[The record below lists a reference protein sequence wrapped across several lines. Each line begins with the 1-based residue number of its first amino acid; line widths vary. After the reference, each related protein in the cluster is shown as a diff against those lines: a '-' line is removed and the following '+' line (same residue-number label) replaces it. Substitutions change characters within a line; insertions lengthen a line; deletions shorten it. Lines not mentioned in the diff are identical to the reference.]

1 MNILFADDGF
11 AIFPGLLTAAETA
24 ALSESANNTPP
35 ARQGGVRNI
44 LHKNP
49 AIRRL
54 ATSAAIRSLVD
65 PILGNQAFPVRGIL
79 FDKTPESNW
88 KVPWHQD
95 LTIAVE
101 QKVETPAFGPWTIK
115 DGVQHVQPPT
125 EILEAM
131 LAVRIHLDD
140 CNDDNG
146 PLRVIPGSHTLGR
159 LTAEQIH
166 SLANTSISIQCTLAR
181 GDALIMRPLL
191 LHASSAATSPRH
203 RRVIH
208 IEFASQPLPGALRWL
223 SC

>member
-1 MNILFADDGF
+1 MSFDTDGF
-11 AIFPGLLTAAETA
+11 AIVPSLLTNAEAATLAEAANRAYTA
-24 ALSESANNTPP
+24 P
-35 ARQGGVRNI
+35 RQGGLRNI
-44 LHKNP
+44 LHRIP
-49 AIRRL
+49 AIRQL
-54 ATSAAIRSLVD
+54 ATSAAIRNLIQ

-79 FDKTPESNW
+79 FDKTPDSNW

-101 QKVETPAFGPWTIK
+101 EKIDTPGFGPWTIK
-115 DGVQHVQPPT
+115 DGAHHVQPPT
-125 EILEAM
+125 AILESM

-146 PLRVIPGSHTLGR
+146 PLRVIPGSHTHGR

-166 SLANTSISIQCTLAR
+166 SLAIQCTVAR
-181 GDALIMRPLL
+181 GGALLMRPLL

>member
-1 MNILFADDGF
+1 MFATDGF
-11 AIFPGLLTAAETA
+11 AIFPGLLTTAETVALAEA
-24 ALSESANNTPP
+24 ATRTNAD
-35 ARQGGVRNI
+35 ARKGGVRNI

-49 AIRRL
+49 AIRQL
-54 ATSAAIRSLVD
+54 ANSTAIRSLVD
-65 PILGNQAFPVRGIL
+65 PILGNHAFPVRGIL

-101 QKVETPAFGPWTIK
+101 QKIETPGFGPWTTK

-125 EILEAM
+125 EILESM

-146 PLRVIPGSHTLGR
+146 PLRVIPGSHSHGR

-166 SLANTSISIQCTLAR
+166 SLATTSASIQCTIAR
-181 GDALIMRPLL
+181 GGALLMRPLL

-208 IEFASQPLPGALRWL
+208 IEYASRPLPGALRWL